1 VRKTLRRANCACPI
15 FVKVVRDAQNKKS
28 AETAEFS
35 RQFPGFSP
43 RRPLDGEAAQ
53 AHIALAAATSGP
65 LTPVKFEPTAVITA
79 MIATEINAPI
89 KAYSMAVV
97 PPLSR
102 QSLYA
107 NAHIGGL
114 LTAIAVL
121 SL

>member
-43 RRPLDGEAAQ
+43 RPLDGEAAQ

>member
-1 VRKTLRRANCACPI
+1 MPKTN
-15 FVKVVRDAQNKKS
+15 KS

-35 RQFPGFSP
+35 RRFPGFSP
-43 RRPLDGEAAQ
+43 RRPPLMGKAAQ

-114 LTAIAVL
+114 LTAIAL
-121 SL
+121 PPL